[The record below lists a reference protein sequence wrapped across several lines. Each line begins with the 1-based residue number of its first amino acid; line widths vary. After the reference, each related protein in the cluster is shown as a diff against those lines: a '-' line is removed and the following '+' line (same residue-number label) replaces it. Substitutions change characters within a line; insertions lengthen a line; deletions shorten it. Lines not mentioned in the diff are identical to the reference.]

1 MDMPPTETANGHA
14 AHLSVQAAKLKK
26 LYSVYRLK
34 ITLLDTD
41 PPIWRRIEVPGSMRL
56 SKLHRCIQAAMGW
69 QDYHLHEFRIGDRVY
84 GFPDEE
90 YYDPKHV
97 THPDHTVALE
107 KVAPMAPAA
116 FVYEYDFGDSW
127 QHLIL
132 VEEITY
138 TQERVRHA
146 VCLAG
151 ERACP
156 PEDCGGTGGYEDFLE
171 AIADP
176 YHEEHEAMLTW
187 VGGSYD
193 PSLFDLDAANRRL
206 QRVR

>member
-1 MDMPPTETANGHA
+1 MNTPASNFRKAASLSTKSGKAN
-14 AHLSVQAAKLKK
+14 KLT
-26 LYSVYRLK
+26 SVYRLK

-41 PPIWRRIEVPGSMRL
+41 PAIWRRIEVPGSMRL

-69 QDYHLHEFRIGDRVY
+69 LDYHLHEFRIGNRFY

-90 YYDPKHV
+90 FLDPKHIIL
-97 THPDHTVALE
+97 PDHTVALE

-127 QHLIL
+127 QHLTL
-132 VEEITY
+132 VEAI
-138 TQERVRHA
+138 RHVQSPVPA
-146 VCLAG
+146 PVCLDG
-151 ERACP
+151 EGACP
-156 PEDCGGTGGYEDFLE
+156 PEDCGGTFAFAEFLE

-176 YHEEHEAMLTW
+176 YHEEHETLLTW

-193 PSLFDLDAANRRL
+193 PSFFDLAAANRRL